1 MQEIGE
7 NKRSLDMG
15 NVNLQK
21 QWEEKSNEKNIFE
34 VFIKHVTSNY

>member
-7 NKRSLDMG
+7 NKRSPDME

-21 QWEEKSNEKNIFE
+21 EWEEKSNEKN
-34 VFIKHVTSNY
+34 VFSLT